1 MRKEK
6 NTYFVKIKQ
15 KRLEKYYNMCYN
27 YFHNKQIKE
36 YYGKGEKN
44 MTFEAFQSYI
54 KENVLKEWREDAD
67 IEMAVVRKNNGIEL
81 CGLYIRR
88 EEEQISPT
96 IYLDEYYSYYLKG
109 EALEE
114 IITRIW
120 EEYEWKISRVADY
133 HFNLEKFEY
142 VRDRIVYR
150 LVNYEKNKEILE
162 DCPHLRLY
170 DLALTFRWVAHS
182 DDIGISTALV
192 TNQELQVWG
201 ISMNELLLAARE
213 NTPRLF
219 PVHMIDMDEMIAQAG
234 IPISLD
240 ESAIP
245 MYIMTNEQEVNGASV
260 LLYDNVLESFAL
272 EKKTDF
278 YILPSSIHEVILVPS
293 NKIDDPS
300 ALFTMVSDA
309 NNTVVALGDILSDSV
324 YYYNRRKNQIVPVGK
339 ERKIV

>member
-1 MRKEK
+1 
-6 NTYFVKIKQ
+6 
-15 KRLEKYYNMCYN
+15 
-27 YFHNKQIKE
+27 
-36 YYGKGEKN
+36 

-114 IITRIW
+114 IITRIR

-245 MYIMTNEQEVNGASV
+245 MYIMTNE
-260 LLYDNVLESFAL
+260 
-272 EKKTDF
+272 
-278 YILPSSIHEVILVPS
+278 
-293 NKIDDPS
+293 
-300 ALFTMVSDA
+300 
-309 NNTVVALGDILSDSV
+309 
-324 YYYNRRKNQIVPVGK
+324 
-339 ERKIV
+339 

>member
-1 MRKEK
+1 MM
-6 NTYFVKIKQ
+6 N
-15 KRLEKYYNMCYN
+15 
-27 YFHNKQIKE
+27 
-36 YYGKGEKN
+36 
-44 MTFEAFQSYI
+44 FEEFKAWV
-54 KENVLKEWREDAD
+54 KENITSKDWKETSQVE
-67 IEMAVVRKNNGIEL
+67 ISVVKKNNGVSKA
-81 CGLYIRR
+81 GLSIR
-88 EEEQISPT
+88 EDEHDVSPLL
-96 IYLDEYYSYYLKG
+96 YLDDYYIHYQNG
-109 EALEE
+109 ELLEN
-114 IITRIW
+114 IIRNI
-120 EEYEWKISRVADY
+120 RADY
-133 HFNLEKFEY
+133 DKKVQMAAVKIPNLQEFENIRGR
-142 VRDRIVYR
+142 VIYR

>member
-1 MRKEK
+1 
-6 NTYFVKIKQ
+6 
-15 KRLEKYYNMCYN
+15 
-27 YFHNKQIKE
+27 
-36 YYGKGEKN
+36 

-114 IITRIW
+114 IITRIR

-213 NTPRLF
+213 NRPLHPGRHTCYNGVDKGKPPGDRERIPKPRLSSDRSLQ
-219 PVHMIDMDEMIAQAG
+219 PDSVKLDSLVIAHQPWRG
-234 IPISLD
+234 EYVPG
-240 ESAIP
+240 P
-245 MYIMTNEQEVNGASV
+245 CTHR
-260 LLYDNVLESFAL
+260 
-272 EKKTDF
+272 
-278 YILPSSIHEVILVPS
+278 PSSHGSWGCLKFVT
-293 NKIDDPS
+293 
-300 ALFTMVSDA
+300 ARSD
-309 NNTVVALGDILSDSV
+309 LGQ
-324 YYYNRRKNQIVPVGK
+324 NR
-339 ERKIV
+339 

>member
-1 MRKEK
+1 
-6 NTYFVKIKQ
+6 
-15 KRLEKYYNMCYN
+15 
-27 YFHNKQIKE
+27 
-36 YYGKGEKN
+36 

-114 IITRIW
+114 IITRIR

-170 DLALTFRWVAHS
+170 

-260 LLYDNVLESFAL
+260 LLYDNVLS
-272 EKKTDF
+272 
-278 YILPSSIHEVILVPS
+278 
-293 NKIDDPS
+293 
-300 ALFTMVSDA
+300 
-309 NNTVVALGDILSDSV
+309 LSKRKRIFIFCQAV
-324 YYYNRRKNQIVPVGK
+324 YMR
-339 ERKIV
+339 

>member
-1 MRKEK
+1 M
-6 NTYFVKIKQ
+6 
-15 KRLEKYYNMCYN
+15 
-27 YFHNKQIKE
+27 
-36 YYGKGEKN
+36 
-44 MTFEAFQSYI
+44 
-54 KENVLKEWREDAD
+54 
-67 IEMAVVRKNNGIEL
+67 
-81 CGLYIRR
+81 
-88 EEEQISPT
+88 
-96 IYLDEYYSYYLKG
+96 
-109 EALEE
+109 
-114 IITRIW
+114 
-120 EEYEWKISRVADY
+120 ADY

-278 YILPSSIHEVILVPS
+278 YILPSSIHEVIILLDNEYAKAPEEL
-293 NKIDDPS
+293 
-300 ALFTMVSDA
+300 ARMVRET
-309 NNTVVALGDILSDSV
+309 NRIVVDREEILSDHV
-324 YYYNRRKNQIVPVGK
+324 YYYDREKDEIRIAK
-339 ERKIV
+339 